1 MGFHKSNLLQHVL
14 TSQILMDRIR
24 VHRFTLQLMEC
35 ILQRQDLCGCTV
47 SFVLY
52 AVVPQMDPKCAATLV
67 RIDIL
72 QNDFAHRH
80 DPAHDRQ
87 MRSAQ
92 ISLPFP
98 VFVGFCSNILI
109 WTKIPEIFKQIR
121 IVFVFSKIYSI

>member
-14 TSQILMDRIR
+14 ISQILMDRIR
-24 VHRFTLQLMEC
+24 IHRFTPQLMKC
-35 ILQRQDLCGCTV
+35 VLQRQDLCGCTV

-80 DPAHDRQ
+80 DPMHDRQ
-87 MRSAQ
+87 MHSAQ

-98 VFVGFCSNILI
+98 VFVGFCSIIPI

-121 IVFVFSKIYSI
+121 IVFIFSKIYSI

>member
-35 ILQRQDLCGCTV
+35 VLQRQDLCGCTV
-47 SFVLY
+47 SLVLY
-52 AVVPQMDPKCAATLV
+52 AVVPQMDPKCAATLD

-87 MRSAQ
+87 MHSAQ

-98 VFVGFCSNILI
+98 VFV
-109 WTKIPEIFKQIR
+109 
-121 IVFVFSKIYSI
+121 

>member
-24 VHRFTLQLMEC
+24 VHRFTLQLIERV
-35 ILQRQDLCGCTV
+35 LQRQDLCGCTI

-52 AVVPQMDPKCAATLV
+52 AVVPQMDPKRAATLV

-80 DPAHDRQ
+80 DPTHDRQ
-87 MRSAQ
+87 MHSAQ
-92 ISLPFP
+92 ISLPIP
-98 VFVGFCSNILI
+98 VFV
-109 WTKIPEIFKQIR
+109 
-121 IVFVFSKIYSI
+121 